1 MAFLLD
7 TNIISETITARPEKR
22 VIDWLEDQRP
32 EDLFLTAQTLGELAR
47 GAWKAKEKSRRER
60 FTTWI
65 ERDLAEQF
73 EGRVLPF
80 DGPAAVLWGR
90 LMGDGDRAGQVPPAA
105 DAQIAAVAIHHEL
118 TLATRN
124 LRDFECFDLKLFN
137 PWQTRAGR
145 RA

>member
-7 TNIISETITARPEKR
+7 TNVISETIKARPEKR

-32 EDLFLTAQTLGELAR
+32 EDLFLAAQTLGELAR
-47 GAWKAKEKSRRER
+47 GASKAKEKSRRER
-60 FTTWI
+60 FATWI

-73 EGRVLPF
+73 EGRVLPL

-90 LMGDGDRAGQVPPAA
+90 LMGDGDRAGRIPPAA

-118 TLATRN
+118 TLVTRN
-124 LRDFECFDLKLFN
+124 VGDFEHFDLKRFN
-137 PWQTRAGR
+137 PWPAKTER